1 MVLYFLKDV
10 IKAIIDEL
18 KLRYLQCK
26 DDVSPE
32 DRREII
38 KMRNITDH
46 PESRFF
52 LVNTADEELLTEA
65 TVRLDQLANHF
76 VGQID
81 EYICNRFNT
90 PTV

>member
-1 MVLYFLKDV
+1 MDYKDLTEYRELPISVGALYECV
-10 IKAIIDEL
+10 
-18 KLRYLQCK
+18 YP
-26 DDVSPE
+26 VSPE

-52 LVNTADEELLTEA
+52 LVNTTDEELLTEA

-81 EYICNRFNT
+81 EYICNRFKT